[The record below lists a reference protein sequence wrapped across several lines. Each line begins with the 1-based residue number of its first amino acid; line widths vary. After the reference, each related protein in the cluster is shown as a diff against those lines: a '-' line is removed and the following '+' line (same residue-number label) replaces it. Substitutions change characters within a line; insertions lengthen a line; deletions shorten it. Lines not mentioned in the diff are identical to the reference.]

1 MEYVQSTSMFTIPNT
16 PRAGLILVTIAF
28 LIAPG
33 MDVFA
38 KLLTETLSPGMI
50 VIGRFASQTV
60 LMLPLLLLVGQLV
73 RPRAGHLAA
82 GFFLAFALLTI
93 NAALA
98 VMPIANAIAIFF
110 VEPLILTLLSALI
123 LGERI
128 GWRRVAA
135 VLVGL
140 VGAMVVIRP
149 NFEEYGVT
157 AFLPLA
163 TAVFFA
169 CYILVTRVMSQQGD
183 RFALQFWTG
192 VAAMVVMLAASG
204 ITHTTALPE
213 IVLAVP
219 DLRETILFVAM
230 GAFAVVA
237 HQMIVNALA
246 RTEASVIAP
255 MQYLE
260 IISATIFGWWIF
272 GDFPDL
278 LTWIGAGII
287 IASGVYVFHRER
299 QATGGPT

>member
-1 MEYVQSTSMFTIPNT
+1 MFTIAYT
-16 PRAGLILVTIAF
+16 PRAGLILATIAF
-28 LIAPG
+28 LVAPG

-50 VIGRFASQTV
+50 VIGRFAAQTV
-60 LMLPLLLLVGQLV
+60 WMLPLVMLAGQFI
-73 RPRAGHLAA
+73 RPRPGHVAA

-128 GWRRVAA
+128 GWRRVMA

-140 VGAMVVIRP
+140 IGAMVVIRP

-157 AFLPLA
+157 ALLPLA
-163 TAVFFA
+163 TAWFFA

-192 VAAMVVMLAASG
+192 VAAMIVMLAASG
-204 ITHTTALPE
+204 ISHATPLPE
-213 IVLAVP
+213 IVLALP
-219 DLRETILFVAM
+219 NLYETMLFVAM
-230 GAFAVVA
+230 GAFAVVS
-237 HQMIVNALA
+237 HQLIVNALA
-246 RTEASVIAP
+246 RTEASVVAP

-278 LTWIGAGII
+278 LTWVGAGII

-299 QATGGPT
+299 QVSGSPT

>member
-1 MEYVQSTSMFTIPNT
+1 MYSIAHT
-16 PRAGLILVTIAF
+16 PRAGLILATVAF
-28 LIAPG
+28 LVAPG

-50 VIGRFASQTV
+50 VIGRFAAQTV
-60 LMLPLLLLVGQLV
+60 WMIPLLMLAGQFV
-73 RPRAGHLAA
+73 RPRPGHVAA

-128 GWRRVAA
+128 GWRRVMA

-140 VGAMVVIRP
+140 IGAMVVIRP

-157 AFLPLA
+157 ALLPLA
-163 TAVFFA
+163 TAWFFA

-192 VAAMVVMLAASG
+192 VAAMIVMLAASG
-204 ITHTTALPE
+204 ISHATPLPE
-213 IVLAVP
+213 ITLAVP
-219 DLRETILFVAM
+219 NLYETTLFIVM
-230 GAFAVVA
+230 GAFAVVS
-237 HQMIVNALA
+237 HQLIVNALA

-299 QATGGPT
+299 QVTGGPT

>member
-1 MEYVQSTSMFTIPNT
+1 MFTIAYT
-16 PRAGLILVTIAF
+16 PRAGLILATIAF
-28 LIAPG
+28 LVAPG

-50 VIGRFASQTV
+50 VIGRFAAQTV
-60 LMLPLLLLVGQLV
+60 WMLPLVMLAGQFI
-73 RPRAGHLAA
+73 RPRPGHVAA

-128 GWRRVAA
+128 GWRRVMA

-140 VGAMVVIRP
+140 IGAMVVIRP

-157 AFLPLA
+157 ALLPLA
-163 TAVFFA
+163 TAWFFA

-192 VAAMVVMLAASG
+192 VAAMIVMLAASG
-204 ITHTTALPE
+204 ISHATPLPE

-219 DLRETILFVAM
+219 DVYETMLFVAM
-230 GAFAVVA
+230 DAFAVVS
-237 HQMIVNALA
+237 HQLIVNALA
-246 RTEASVIAP
+246 RTEASVVAP

-278 LTWIGAGII
+278 LTWVGAGII

-299 QATGGPT
+299 QVSGSPT

>member
-1 MEYVQSTSMFTIPNT
+1 MLSVPHTARE
-16 PRAGLILVTIAF
+16 GLILATIAF

-50 VIGRFASQTV
+50 VIGRFGMQTL
-60 LMLPLLLLVGQLV
+60 LMVPLLVFAGQV
-73 RPRAGHLAA
+73 IAPRRGHWAA

-123 LGERI
+123 LKERI
-128 GWRRVAA
+128 GWRRISA
-135 VLVGL
+135 VFVGL
-140 VGAMVVIRP
+140 LGAMVVIRP
-149 NFEEYGVT
+149 NFEEYGTT
-157 AFLPLA
+157 ALLPLA

-183 RFALQFWTG
+183 RLALQFWTG
-192 VAAMVVMLAASG
+192 VTAMLVMIAAAAVAHS
-204 ITHTTALPE
+204 TPLPTIE
-213 IVLAVP
+213 LSVP
-219 DLRETILFVAM
+219 TLYESTLFLAM
-230 GAFAVVA
+230 GAFAVVS
-237 HQMIVNALA
+237 HQLIVNALA
-246 RTEASVIAP
+246 RTEASVVAP

-272 GDFPDL
+272 SDFPDL

-299 QATGGPT
+299 QVSEE